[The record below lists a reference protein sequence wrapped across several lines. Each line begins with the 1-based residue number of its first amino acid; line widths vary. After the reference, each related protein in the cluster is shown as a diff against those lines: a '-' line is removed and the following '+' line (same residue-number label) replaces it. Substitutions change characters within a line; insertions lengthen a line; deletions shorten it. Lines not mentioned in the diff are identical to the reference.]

1 MSIYAH
7 QRKYDQMES
16 KIKTHLTFSILQ
28 VGIQSEEAETKE
40 CLYTHRRM
48 YKKGM
53 HEVLGA
59 SGRQAKEK
67 KKTHTQRSEREKIGR
82 ESELTNCV
90 KEAEDLNGCEDSA

>member
-1 MSIYAH
+1 M
-7 QRKYDQMES
+7 
-16 KIKTHLTFSILQ
+16 
-28 VGIQSEEAETKE
+28 GIQSEEAETKE
-40 CLYTHRRM
+40 CLYTHKRM

-67 KKTHTQRSEREKIGR
+67 KNTHTHTHRSEREKIGR

>member
-40 CLYTHRRM
+40 CLYTHKRM

-67 KKTHTQRSEREKIGR
+67 KKHTHTHTDLRERK
-82 ESELTNCV
+82 
-90 KEAEDLNGCEDSA
+90 